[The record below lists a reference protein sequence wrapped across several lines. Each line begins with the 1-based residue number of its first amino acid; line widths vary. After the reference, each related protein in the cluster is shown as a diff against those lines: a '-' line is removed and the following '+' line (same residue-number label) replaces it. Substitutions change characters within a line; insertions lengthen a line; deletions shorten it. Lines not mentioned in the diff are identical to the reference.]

1 MERNKNVAFM
11 SLKECID
18 TTTPQGRFMLTVFDA
33 LAQFERGCIRP
44 RSSWARETC
53 LNFFV
58 LKKMKFLFQFYR
70 NMVASLHRQGLQ

>member
-1 MERNKNVAFM
+1 M

-18 TTTPQGRFMLTVFDA
+18 TTTPQGQFMLTVFDA
-33 LAQFERGCIRP
+33 LAQLERGCIRQ
-44 RSSWARETC
+44 RSCSGAREKR

-58 LKKMKFLFQFYR
+58 FEKMKFLFQFYR